1 MAQQSDVY
9 GLDLNFPTT
18 TVSATSSAA
27 TVTFTAIATG
37 SVPTASNNGY
47 VKTIT
52 AGAKTPVYINGA
64 GATLAGAGTPNP
76 ILTSGSFTTVINGV
90 SSSINYGQAAVVVL
104 AMANLATVNG
114 IANTPVSFNATGTV
128 GIVAIVGNAAYLDVN
143 GNLLGAENLVGQ
155 NGGNGVLAFPS
166 IPDNVTP
173 VAYFTVKNA
182 AGSGTSVFT
191 FGTTAWDATGITTTV
206 YPLAVLPSRPN
217 LVI

>member
-1 MAQQSDVY
+1 MAQPSDIY

-18 TVSATSSAA
+18 TVTATSGAA

-37 SVPTASNNGY
+37 SVPTDSNNGY

-52 AGAKTPVYINGA
+52 AGAKTPIYINSA
-64 GATLAGAGTPNP
+64 GATLVSAGTPAP
-76 ILTSGSFTTVINGV
+76 ILASGSFTTVINAV
-90 SSSINYGQAAVVVL
+90 TSSVNYGQAAVVVL

-114 IANTPVSFNATGTV
+114 VANTSVPFNATGTV
-128 GIVAIVGNAAYLDVN
+128 GIVAIVGSPAYLDLN

-155 NGGNGVLAFPS
+155 NGGNGVLVFPS

-182 AGSGTSVFT
+182 AGSATSVFT
-191 FGTTAWDATGITTTV
+191 FGTTAWDASGITTTV
-206 YPLAVLPSRPN
+206 YPLAGLPARPN